1 MKIRKLKALLLEHNY
16 KYCEMANA
24 LKISES
30 NIAAKMNDK
39 REFKP
44 SEISK
49 LRKLLKLTD
58 QEVIEIFID

>member
-1 MKIRKLKALLLEHNY
+1 
-16 KYCEMANA
+16 MANA

-30 NIAAKMNDK
+30 NVAAKMNDK